1 MAQGTAVADERRAR
15 ATARYVRMTPMK
27 VRRVVDLI
35 RGMEAREALSVL
47 QFAPQAASAPVA
59 KAAPAKKA
67 PAKKAA
73 AEAAPEKAAKKA
85 APEKAAKKAPAEKA
99 APEKAG

>member
-1 MAQGTAVADERRAR
+1 MAQGTAVAEDRRAR

-47 QFAPQAASAPVA
+47 QFAPQAASEPVA
-59 KAAPAKKA
+59 KPTTALPIIS
-67 PAKKAA
+67 A
-73 AEAAPEKAAKKA
+73 AEAPIDVSATRSFSLIVP
-85 APEKAAKKAPAEKA
+85 P
-99 APEKAG
+99 